1 MICTFKAIHHLF
13 VFEKLL
19 NKSLEIYE
27 IDPTNFL
34 FAPGLVWQVSLKKIK
49 AKLELLSK
57 IVIHDKKEYQKWNM
71 SNYSSV
77 HKSY

>member
-13 VFEKLL
+13 VFENFL

-34 FAPGLVWQVSLKKIK
+34 SAPGLVWQVSLKKIK

-57 IVIHDKKEYQKWNM
+57 IVIHDKKEYQK
-71 SNYSSV
+71 
-77 HKSY
+77 